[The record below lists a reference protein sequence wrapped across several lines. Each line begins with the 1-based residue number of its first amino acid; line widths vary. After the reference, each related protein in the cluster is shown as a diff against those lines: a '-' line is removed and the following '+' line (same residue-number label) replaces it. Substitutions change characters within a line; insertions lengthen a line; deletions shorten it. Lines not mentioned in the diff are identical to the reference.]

1 MPEPLLSH
9 DRLVAECDPVARV
22 ATVRSQLAGPAGTAG
37 VDLGGGVEVDVDVAR
52 PAALAG
58 LTVELP
64 LTGRVEPLPRSLR
77 LRLDALLGPE
87 RAADLSEIVGES
99 VGRRDNVQRPLCGP
113 GAPGGGVAPAL
124 QRTALAHAAACGA
137 GAPRLVRAAALL
149 EAAVAIDEVGHL
161 VDVGTGVDHA
171 RVAAEL
177 LTDLVAEGAL
187 AVPDQA
193 TADRLAA
200 TLRHAGRVAAK
211 PAGPALAALAA
222 DVGARARVP
231 TSPGGRDAT
240 VTAAGAGHEESASPA
255 EVPVD
260 SRSLP
265 GDLAEAEVAG
275 RASGPSEVE
284 VRIGGWAERRFGLWA
299 RVFDAADDTMV
310 GLAPF
315 RRDGR
320 DAVARLIVPADA
332 IRRLEVDV
340 TDRAEMP
347 RPSPALAGVQRA
359 IHLGVTAAR
368 SERRGDLRQAAHR
381 WRQCARTWDGVGDPV
396 RGEQALAYAARV
408 TSPAPD
414 TSGRVVAP
422 LLSDLVGCTG

>member
-1 MPEPLLSH
+1 G
-9 DRLVAECDPVARV
+9 A
-22 ATVRSQLAGPAGTAG
+22 AG
-37 VDLGGGVEVDVDVAR
+37 VDIGGGLEVDIDVAR
-52 PAALAG
+52 PAALVG

-64 LTGRVEPLPRSLR
+64 VTGRVERLPRTVR
-77 LRLDALLGPE
+77 RRLDALLGPE
-87 RAADLSEIVGES
+87 RVADLSEIVREAL
-99 VGRRDNVQRPLCGP
+99 VRLDHVQRPLVGR
-113 GAPGGGVAPAL
+113 GAPGGVASAL
-124 QRTALAHAAACGA
+124 HRTVLAHAAACAA

-149 EAAVAIDEVGHL
+149 EAVVAGDEVGRL
-161 VDVGTGVDHA
+161 VDGSFGVDHA
-171 RVAAEL
+171 RVAADL
-177 LTDLVAEGAL
+177 LTDLAVEGAL
-187 AVPDQA
+187 ALPDRA

-200 TLRHAGRVAAK
+200 TLRRAGQVAAG

-222 DVGARARVP
+222 EVGDRARVLAP
-231 TSPGGRDAT
+231 PSGRDA
-240 VTAAGAGHEESASPA
+240 VAAADGAGHEVAAPCP

-275 RASGPSEVE
+275 RATGPSEVE

-299 RVFDAADDTMV
+299 RAFDAADDTIV

-315 RRDGR
+315 RRRGR
-320 DAVARLIVPADA
+320 DAIARMIVPADA
-332 IRRLEVDV
+332 MRRLEVDV

-368 SERRGDLRQAAHR
+368 AERLGDLRHAAHR

-396 RGEQALAYAARV
+396 RGEQALSYARQV
-408 TSPAPD
+408 TAPTPH
-414 TSGRVVAP
+414 TSGRVIAP
-422 LLSDLVGCTG
+422 LLSDLVGRPARYAT